1 MWNSQRFFCADDTLP
16 KDDIDEL
23 FEKLLPIE
31 PPPALIQHILTSVSK
46 LPLPTSLQEEKKE
59 KKEKKRIDG
68 QVVQKDHLPPS

>member
-46 LPLPTSLQEEKKE
+46 LPLPTSLREEKKE
-59 KKEKKRIDG
+59 KKKKKRIDG

>member
-23 FEKLLPIE
+23 FEKLLPVE

-46 LPLPTSLQEEKKE
+46 LPLPTSLQEEKKAKK
-59 KKEKKRIDG
+59 KKECIDG
-68 QVVQKDHLPPS
+68 PVVQKDHLPPS